1 MVDFQLACWVTRGYD
16 GYIYILYLYTR
27 SYTYIYILTT
37 TFFKEGY
44 TQYLENGDEMKM
56 SQRRDGFFGLLV
68 YFWDPKPPDSIL
80 GASFACGSLQ

>member
-1 MVDFQLACWVTRGYD
+1 MDI
-16 GYIYILYLYTR
+16 YIYYICIHVVIH
-27 SYTYIYILTT
+27 IYILTT